1 MQTWIGLQAG
11 HSHHWN
17 DVLFCPLALL
27 AEQRKKSLGLT
38 QVADG
43 GNSTDQT
50 LKEENNRL
58 TQTDRYADK
67 ESDRQ
72 TETATNRTTDKV
84 QGPVLIR

>member
-1 MQTWIGLQAG
+1 MQTWIGFQAG

-17 DVLFCPLALL
+17 GVLFCPLALL

-67 ESDRQ
+67 EHDRQ
-72 TETATNRTTDKV
+72 KQQQTGRQTKCKI
-84 QGPVLIR
+84 QY